1 MKTVIL
7 NHPYAKEDLIDTE
20 IVLALGFFDGVHL
33 GHQRVIERALQIG
46 KAKGYSVAVLTF
58 NHTPQ
63 VIFEK
68 IHPHEFDYLT
78 DLSHKMTRFEALG
91 VDIVYVADFTWDLA
105 HLSPEEF
112 VEQYI
117 VALGAKEV
125 VAGFDYTY
133 GPREIANMSTL
144 PLHSQGRF
152 LVHEASPLL
161 IEGQKIASST
171 IRQLLLQSNIQ
182 EANQAL
188 GYIYQ
193 TSGQVINGEKRGRT
207 LGFPTAN
214 IASDYNQVIP
224 GIGVYAV
231 ELKLKDHWY
240 PAMASIG
247 YNVTFKA
254 LEEPSI
260 EVNIFDF
267 DRMIYGEHVEIRW
280 HSFLRPELKFDS
292 AQGLIDQLNQDR
304 VNSLA
309 YFKQL

>member
-7 NHPYAKEDLIDTE
+7 NHPYAKDDLIDTE

-33 GHQRVIERALQIG
+33 GHQKVIERALQIG

-58 NHTPQ
+58 NHTPKL
-63 VIFEK
+63 IFEK

-78 DLSHKMTRFEALG
+78 DLRHKMTHFEALG

-117 VALGAKEV
+117 VALGVKEV

-144 PLHSQGRF
+144 PIHSQNRF
-152 LVHEASPLL
+152 MVHDVSPIL

-171 IRQLLLQSNIQ
+171 IRQLLLQSKIQ

-224 GIGVYAV
+224 GIGVYVV
-231 ELKLKDHWY
+231 ELKLKDQWY

-292 AQGLIDQLNQDR
+292 SQGLIDQLNQDR